1 MTKNNNLN
9 NKYDTGTALM
19 NMNNSVQMI
28 KFDSDP
34 ICNDGNDPHVGS
46 IAAL

>member
-1 MTKNNNLN
+1 MTGN
-9 NKYDTGTALM
+9 ALM

-28 KFDSDP
+28 IRFDSDP
-34 ICNDGNDPHVGS
+34 NSNDGNDPHVGS

>member
-28 KFDSDP
+28 IKFDP